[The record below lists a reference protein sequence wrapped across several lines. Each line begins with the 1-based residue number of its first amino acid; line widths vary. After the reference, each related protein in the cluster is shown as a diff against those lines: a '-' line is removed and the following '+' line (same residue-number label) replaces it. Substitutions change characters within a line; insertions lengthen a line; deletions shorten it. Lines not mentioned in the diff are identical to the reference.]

1 MRTVEKR
8 CETRIVIRPLWLA
21 GVVPIDGLAASRVHR
36 GTRGCGVALEQRV
49 FGLGVQRRGRFVED
63 QQQRLIAHEAARQ
76 RELLPLPER
85 QLDSR
90 RPRRT
95 ELRVEA

>member
-8 CETRIVIRPLWLA
+8 CETRIVMRPLPLSS
-21 GVVPIDGLAASRVHR
+21 GAARR
-36 GTRGCGVALEQRV
+36 RGVALEQRV
-49 FGLGVQRRGRFVED
+49 LRLRVQRGGRFVEH

-76 RELLPLPER
+76 REFLPLAER
-85 QLDSR
+85 QLHSV

-95 ELRVEA
+95 QLRVEA